1 MNFRALTNSPRYQES
16 WSSIVQTKPQITVY
30 PNHPLHPAAVLSQRQ
45 LEGFLC
51 AALRILLRGVS
62 HTNQQK
68 SITLSLEE
76 LKMVPPGRVFSLWSP
91 SHPSAKH
98 NPLEDQPRAGFKSLL
113 LQGRVLLHGRRNPAT
128 FLKLS
133 LTETFLFHR
142 MSSPKNPL
150 SENSNTFYY
159 TKKKNHHQK
168 ASKLLGA

>member
-1 MNFRALTNSPRYQES
+1 MLGQ
-16 WSSIVQTKPQITVY
+16 
-30 PNHPLHPAAVLSQRQ
+30 HQ

-51 AALRILLRGVS
+51 AALCILLRGVS

-76 LKMVPPGRVFSLWSP
+76 LKMVPPGRDFSLWSP

-98 NPLEDQPRAGFKSLL
+98 NPLEDQPRAGFKPLL
-113 LQGRVLLHGRRNPAT
+113 LQGRVLLQGRRNPTT

-133 LTETFLFHR
+133 LTETFLFCR
-142 MSSPKNPL
+142 MFSPKTPL

-159 TKKKNHHQK
+159 TKKKKPPPKSLQAPRCLSPLQNLEECFSRYYFK
-168 ASKLLGA
+168 